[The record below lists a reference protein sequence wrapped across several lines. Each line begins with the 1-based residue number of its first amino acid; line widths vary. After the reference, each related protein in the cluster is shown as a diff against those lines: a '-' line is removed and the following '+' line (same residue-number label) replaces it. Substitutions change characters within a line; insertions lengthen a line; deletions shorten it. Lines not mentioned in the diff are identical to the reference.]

1 MRIRND
7 SPLGDLDVPLLR
19 RIVKRSEE
27 VDVSAEQAE
36 RLLPQEIWT
45 AVDDEARRV
54 QAELDKPADD
64 ESEVTTDG
72 DAE

>member
-19 RIVKRSEE
+19 RVVERGDE
-27 VDVSAEQAE
+27 VDVSAEHAV
-36 RLLPQEIWT
+36 RLLQQDIWT

-54 QAELDKPADD
+54 QAELDGPEDEVITDD
-64 ESEVTTDG
+64 
-72 DAE
+72 AAN

>member
-19 RIVKRSEE
+19 RIVKRGEE

-64 ESEVTTDG
+64 EGEVTTDG
-72 DAE
+72 DAQ